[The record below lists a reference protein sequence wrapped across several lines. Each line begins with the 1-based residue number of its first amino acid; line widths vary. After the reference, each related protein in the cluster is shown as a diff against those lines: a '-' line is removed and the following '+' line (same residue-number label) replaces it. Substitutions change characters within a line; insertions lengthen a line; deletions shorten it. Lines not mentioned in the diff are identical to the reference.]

1 MPLKYNLSNV
11 STKKTVFWNM
21 AGSMCNAA
29 NTVLMTMVITRIC
42 GAATAGIYTLA
53 LAVAEMLGP
62 ISTFQVRNY
71 QASDVKKIYNFHEY
85 LYARYISLL
94 LHL

>member
-1 MPLKYNLSNV
+1 MSVPKNC
-11 STKKTVFWNM
+11 FWNM

-71 QASDVKKIYNFHEY
+71 QASDVKKYITFTNIYMPG
-85 LYARYISLL
+85 I
-94 LHL
+94 